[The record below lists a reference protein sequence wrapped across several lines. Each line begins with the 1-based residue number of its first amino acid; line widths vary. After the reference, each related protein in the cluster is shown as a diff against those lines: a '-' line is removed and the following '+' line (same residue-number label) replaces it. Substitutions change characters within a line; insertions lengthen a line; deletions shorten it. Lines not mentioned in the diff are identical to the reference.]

1 MQKDD
6 LDYVEYLNNQTKFCS
21 WAFTHTDYTNNGDW
35 RACCK
40 GKALATNEKYKT
52 IDQFWNSD
60 ERNELRKMMINNQSF
75 NICKKECYEKEKP
88 GIANSLRKTGNISFI
103 ANHGKKKIEQLIADT
118 NPDGSLDISNSMG
131 LELRISNLCNLK
143 CRMCSPK
150 FSTRTT
156 KDWKEVIPIIE
167 KSMTD
172 KLLSKTNFKEYLENP
187 LRRLEFV
194 EIIAMLETTKGSLKR
209 LVFTGGEPFMEP
221 YLLDTIKFISD
232 YAKDIELIFVSNG
245 TKFEKLEDFDYYFRK
260 FKKVTIKLS
269 CDGTKNHYN
278 YIRQNSNW
286 EHFSQEALYLK
297 NFKVEIGFNIVV
309 QIYNYQNVIETIEWI
324 LDNFE
329 FTNICLIFLEGPYFL
344 SIYCLPI
351 SIKEKFKSDLT
362 NWAEQFLNKDNKLNP
377 NQKKIIHDKV
387 IQLSNQIFL
396 KNNQLSLKTFKEVSN
411 KLDEVQNVPV
421 KWRELLPELSKAL
434 E

>member
-6 LDYVEYLNNQTKFCS
+6 LEYAEYLNNQTNFCS
-21 WAFTHTDYTNNGDW
+21 WAFTHTDYTNNGNW
-35 RACCK
+35 RVCCK
-40 GKALATNEKYKT
+40 GKAIATNEKYKT

-60 ERNELRKMMINNQSF
+60 ERNELRRMMINNESF
-75 NICKKECYEKEKP
+75 HLCKKECYEKEKP
-88 GIANSLRKTGNISFI
+88 DIANSLRKTGNISFI
-103 ANHGKKKIEQLIADT
+103 ANHGKKRVEQLIADT
-118 NPDGSLDISNSMG
+118 NLDGSLDMSNSMG

-143 CRMCSPK
+143 CRMCSPQ
-150 FSTRTT
+150 FSTRTV
-156 KDWKEVIPIIE
+156 KDWKEILPIIANDDRPLPNYNYE
-167 KSMTD
+167 
-172 KLLSKTNFKEYLENP
+172 EYIENP
-187 LRRLEFV
+187 LRRLEYI
-194 EIIAMLETTKGSLKR
+194 EIKTMLETTKGSLKR

-221 YLLDTIKFISD
+221 HLLNVIKDISN

-245 TKFEKLEDFDYYFRK
+245 TKFENLEDFDYYFRK
-260 FKKVTIKLS
+260 FKKVIIKLS

-278 YIRQNSNW
+278 YIRQNSDW

-297 NFKVEIGFNIVV
+297 NFKVVIDFNIVV
-309 QIYNYQNVIETIEWI
+309 QIYNYSNVLETIEWI

-329 FTNICLIFLEGPYFL
+329 FTDINLFFLEWPYFL
-344 SIYCLPI
+344 SVYCLPI
-351 SIKEKFKSDLT
+351 PIKEKFKSDLT

-377 NQKKIIHDKV
+377 NQKKIIHDRV

-411 KLDEVQNVPV
+411 KLDEVQNVSV